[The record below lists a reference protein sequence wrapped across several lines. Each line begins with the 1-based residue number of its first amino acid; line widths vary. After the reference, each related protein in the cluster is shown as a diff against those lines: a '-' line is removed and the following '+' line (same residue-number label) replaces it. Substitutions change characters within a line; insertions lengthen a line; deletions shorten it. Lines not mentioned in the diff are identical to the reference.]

1 MEPKILAATLATLAT
16 VFAGLNGGAFTVDDI
31 RSTELADEDLT
42 RQSGL
47 SSFVP
52 DIPFMDRLNQKPEP
66 TNQVKARIQI
76 QDESKL
82 KLRKADMIPRNLTG
96 IQTSQLDLKSDEE
109 LKLTG
114 YTGDLELGNNTG
126 IQGRAQGINTSGVNV
141 STSLRIETET
151 ETEKITV
158 VNTQRSE
165 LKFPR
170 ASIQPTQ
177 DSEFG
182 ISTDKAE
189 LSINSFTGDIEIT
202 PENKTLV
209 IDGKVDTVSA
219 GKYELS
225 TE

>member
-42 RQSGL
+42 QQSRLG
-47 SSFVP
+47 SFIP
-52 DIPFMDRLNQKPEP
+52 EIPFMDRLSQKPEP
-66 TNQVKARIQI
+66 TSQVKARIQI

-82 KLRKADMIPRNLTG
+82 KLRKAEITPRNMTV
-96 IQTSQLDLKSDEE
+96 IQTNQLTIESDEE
-109 LKLTG
+109 LIING
-114 YTGDLELGNNTG
+114 YTGDLELGNTTG
-126 IQGRAQGINTSGVNV
+126 IQGRAQGISTSGVNI
-141 STSLRIETET
+141 STGLRIDTET
-151 ETEKITV
+151 ETERLKA
-158 VNTQRSE
+158 VNTTRSE
-165 LKFPR
+165 LNFPR

-182 ISTDKAE
+182 ITTDNAE
-189 LSINSFTGDIEIT
+189 LKINSFTGNIEIT
-202 PENKTLV
+202 PGNKTLV
-209 IDGKVDTVSA
+209 IDGRVDTLSA